1 MNILCLLSSSSI
13 LQFTQIM
20 MSLPSSTLHNHQAH
34 TGRLYSQQPQPR
46 HMMTL
51 MPKPER
57 EAIQGGADTPRK
69 NASWSLNPRS
79 MASLRA
85 VFPSLQRDE

>member
-1 MNILCLLSSSSI
+1 
-13 LQFTQIM
+13 M
-20 MSLPSSTLHNHQAH
+20 MSLPSSTLHNRQTR
-34 TGRLYSQQPQPR
+34 TGRLYSQQPR

-57 EAIQGGADTPRK
+57 EAIQSGAETPRK
-69 NASWSLNPRS
+69 NASWSLNPPS

>member
-1 MNILCLLSSSSI
+1 
-13 LQFTQIM
+13 
-20 MSLPSSTLHNHQAH
+20 
-34 TGRLYSQQPQPR
+34 
-46 HMMTL
+46 MMTL

-57 EAIQGGADTPRK
+57 EAIQGGADTPHK